1 VSIVIIKHSAYS
13 APVTS
18 CLSTALAFADR
29 AFWLLRFVLQSWAV
43 LVTTTLKESK
53 DVWPVMLALISL
65 TLNLTAPA
73 SLATAF
79 LGPTK
84 MQFAFRLVEMDG

>member
-1 VSIVIIKHSAYS
+1 
-13 APVTS
+13 
-18 CLSTALAFADR
+18 
-29 AFWLLRFVLQSWAV
+29 V

-53 DVWPVMLALISL
+53 DVWPVMPALISL